1 MSEVAEPSV
10 KRVKLAGDE
19 EGQGTA
25 ETSKEAEKVGS
36 DLQFSY
42 LSLSCKTKGTLL
54 SQNMCTSFFT
64 TCTQSP
70 HHYGLM
76 ICPSELPIHFT
87 LRKVS
92 SL

>member
-1 MSEVAEPSV
+1 MSEVAEPDL

-42 LSLSCKTKGTLL
+42 LSLMPCLDL
-54 SQNMCTSFFT
+54 SV
-64 TCTQSP
+64 
-70 HHYGLM
+70 
-76 ICPSELPIHFT
+76 LP
-87 LRKVS
+87 RYWS
-92 SL
+92 

>member
-1 MSEVAEPSV
+1 MSEVAEPDV

-25 ETSKEAEKVGS
+25 KTSKEAEKVGS

-42 LSLSCKTKGTLL
+42 LSLSCKTKSKVKTCVPL
-54 SQNMCTSFFT
+54 SLPRAHSHLIM
-64 TCTQSP
+64 
-70 HHYGLM
+70 HYGPM
-76 ICPSELPIHFT
+76 ICPSELSIHFI